1 MILYT
6 QVIET
11 EGDKRLFEEVY
22 TAYCGRMLAL
32 ARQKLSSAADA
43 EDAVQQAFLS
53 LAEQF
58 SRLARLPRTQ
68 LEAYLVV
75 AMGAVLAVSPQAQAA
90 AKRWLMKITDVVT
103 TYQFYPTAE
112 ETTPW
117 DGLPQW
123 TGEGYELTYDLQG
136 DNGVRTLRYTSSQ
149 GDILLQRVTLYG
161 TENTVEIRSRETDGF
176 RDLQGQR
183 PQGEEGAPKEYTMV
197 QTRVGPYEG
206 QRYEFH
212 TGAGY
217 GDSGGDFGIRFYRD
231 GEWFHHVAVLQ
242 GATALIW
249 TDEEAQELFLLIGTD
264 ADALQRMAESI
275 Y

>member
-1 MILYT
+1 M
-6 QVIET
+6 
-11 EGDKRLFEEVY
+11 
-22 TAYCGRMLAL
+22 
-32 ARQKLSSAADA
+32 
-43 EDAVQQAFLS
+43 
-53 LAEQF
+53 
-58 SRLARLPRTQ
+58 
-68 LEAYLVV
+68 
-75 AMGAVLAVSPQAQAA
+75 
-90 AKRWLMKITDVVT
+90 
-103 TYQFYPTAE
+103 
-112 ETTPW
+112 
-117 DGLPQW
+117 
-123 TGEGYELTYDLQG
+123 
-136 DNGVRTLRYTSSQ
+136 RTLRYTSSR

-176 RDLQGQR
+176 RDLQGRR

-212 TGAGY
+212 TGTGY

-264 ADALQRMAESI
+264 ADTLQRMAESI